1 MPARVGVLGAGFIGR
16 IHALN
21 LRGDPRVELVGV
33 ADAVPRAAERLAAEA
48 GTRPLPDLGALL
60 DARPDAIYVTTPNTH
75 HVAPVL
81 AALGSGVHVFS
92 EKPMATSL
100 ADAWQIREAA
110 RRSRGI
116 YQIGFNRRFANVY
129 RFARRLIDEGRL
141 APLAAQLKHNRGE
154 LRQPAWTSDP
164 AVTGGYLYETPV
176 HLLDMGRFLFGDAAA
191 IQGWARQSVYAEPD
205 GFVMLVRFRSGVIA
219 SVTSVAH
226 ASWLFPSERVEIYG
240 EHRAVVTEE
249 MERACFSP
257 GVRDQVEAIDCAA
270 MPFEQKWGYAVED
283 RLFVDAVLGERA
295 PAVTAED
302 GYRATELV
310 EACYRAARTEQ
321 PVALPL
327 PEPAAPH

>member
-1 MPARVGVLGAGFIGR
+1 VPARVGVLGAGFIGR

-257 GVRDQVEAIDCAA
+257 GDQVEAIDCAA